1 MYPKFSGGCA
11 PGPPRRARFARRWP
25 SARCA
30 TRTLLANDSLHSSV
44 ATPKNSLLDPPL
56 ASMLRFVQ
64 PWQKFLEG
72 MLGDFQRLIPG
83 GKSDLKGKI
92 INYVIL
98 FMYFF
103 IYTLYNIIFEF
114 LFLLSWQNTEFI
126 NKVLNSSIKLHNMK
140 ICRP

>member
-1 MYPKFSGGCA
+1 
-11 PGPPRRARFARRWP
+11 
-25 SARCA
+25 
-30 TRTLLANDSLHSSV
+30 
-44 ATPKNSLLDPPL
+44 
-56 ASMLRFVQ
+56 MLRFAQ

-103 IYTLYNIIFEF
+103 IYTLYLNIFEF
-114 LFLLSWQNTEFI
+114 LKNTELI
-126 NKVLNSSIKLHNMK
+126 NKVLNSAIKLQNMSS
-140 ICRP
+140 IAFRT